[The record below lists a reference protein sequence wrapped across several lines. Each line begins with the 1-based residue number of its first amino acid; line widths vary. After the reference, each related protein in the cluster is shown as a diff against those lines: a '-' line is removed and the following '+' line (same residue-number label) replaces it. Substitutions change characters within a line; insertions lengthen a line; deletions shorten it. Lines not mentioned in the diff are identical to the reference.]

1 MTLKSISVSLLC
13 SLLLWAD
20 GCAGP
25 TGAGELRIIDP
36 VLQSH
41 EDAAELEQLVRQA
54 HDRGNAQRA
63 SLGVTQLR
71 LDARI
76 SRVAR
81 RHSARMA
88 QGGAFSHQGLKQ
100 RAMAIA
106 RFMLYRKVAE
116 NLAYNYGNADPAAR
130 AFKSGFNSPKHRQA
144 MEDSRFTHTGLAVA
158 KSPSGIFYFTQLFVL
173 PHQAQAIAAK
183 VCGARR

>member
-20 GCAGP
+20 VCAGP
-25 TGAGELRIIDP
+25 VGGGLRMTNP
-36 VLQSH
+36 VLQPH

-54 HDRGNAQRA
+54 HDRVNAQRA

-76 SRVAR
+76 SRVAGD
-81 RHSARMA
+81 SARMA
-88 QGGAFSHQGLKQ
+88 QGGAFSHQGFKQ
-100 RAMAIA
+100 RATAIG
-106 RFMLYRKVAE
+106 RFMPYRTVAE

-130 AFKSGFNSPKHRQA
+130 AF
-144 MEDSRFTHTGLAVA
+144 
-158 KSPSGIFYFTQLFVL
+158 
-173 PHQAQAIAAK
+173 
-183 VCGARR
+183 

>member
-36 VLQSH
+36 VLQPH
-41 EDAAELEQLVRQA
+41 EDAAELEQLVRRA
-54 HDRGNAQRA
+54 HDRVNAHRA
-63 SLGVTQLR
+63 SLGLTQLT
-71 LDARI
+71 LDNRI

-81 RHSARMA
+81 RHSASMA
-88 QGGAFSHQGLKQ
+88 QGGAFSHQGFKQ
-100 RAMAIA
+100 RATAIG
-106 RFMLYRKVAE
+106 RFMPYRTVAE

-130 AFKSGFNSPKHRQA
+130 AFNSWLNSPKHRQA

-158 KSPSGIFYFTQLFVL
+158 KSSNGRYYFTQLFVL
-173 PHQAQAIAAK
+173 P
-183 VCGARR
+183 R

>member
-25 TGAGELRIIDP
+25 AGGGLRMTDP
-36 VLQSH
+36 VLQPH

-54 HDRGNAQRA
+54 HDRVNAHRA

-76 SRVAR
+76 SRVAW

-88 QGGAFSHQGLKQ
+88 QGGAFSHQGFKQ
-100 RAMAIA
+100 RATAIV
-106 RFMLYRKVAE
+106 RFMPYRTVAE
-116 NLAYNYGNADPAAR
+116 NWAYNYGNADPGAR
-130 AFKSGFNSPKHRQA
+130 AFNSGLNSPKHRQA
-144 MEDSRFTHTGLAVA
+144 MEDPHFTHTGLAVT
-158 KSPSGIFYFTQLFVL
+158 KSPSGRFYFTQLFVL
-173 PHQAQAIAAK
+173 P
-183 VCGARR
+183 R

>member
-25 TGAGELRIIDP
+25 AGGGLRMTDP
-36 VLQSH
+36 VLQPH
-41 EDAAELEQLVRQA
+41 EDAAELEQLVRRA
-54 HDRGNAQRA
+54 HDRVNAQRA
-63 SLGVTQLR
+63 SLGMTQLT
-71 LDARI
+71 LDTRI

-88 QGGAFSHQGLKQ
+88 QGGAFSHQGFKQ
-100 RAMAIA
+100 RATAIG
-106 RFMLYRKVAE
+106 RFMPYRTVAE

-130 AFKSGFNSPKHRQA
+130 AFNSWLNSPKHRQA
-144 MEDSRFTHTGLAVA
+144 MEDPHFTHTGLAVA
-158 KSPSGIFYFTQLFVL
+158 KSPSGRFYFTQLFVL
-173 PHQAQAIAAK
+173 P
-183 VCGARR
+183 R

>member
-25 TGAGELRIIDP
+25 AGGGLRMTDP
-36 VLQSH
+36 VLQPH

-54 HDRGNAQRA
+54 HDRGNAHRA

-88 QGGAFSHQGLKQ
+88 QGGAFSHQGFKQ
-100 RAMAIA
+100 RATAIG
-106 RFMLYRKVAE
+106 RFMPYRTLAE
-116 NLAYNYGNADPAAR
+116 NLTYNYGNADPAAR
-130 AFKSGFNSPKHRQA
+130 AFNSWLNSPKHRQA
-144 MEDSRFTHTGLAVA
+144 MEDIHFTHTGLAVA
-158 KSPSGIFYFTQLFVL
+158 KSPSGRFYFTQLFVL
-173 PHQAQAIAAK
+173 P
-183 VCGARR
+183 R

>member
-25 TGAGELRIIDP
+25 VGGGLRMTDP
-36 VLQSH
+36 VLQPH

-54 HDRGNAQRA
+54 HDRVNAHRA

-88 QGGAFSHQGLKQ
+88 QGGAFSHQGFKQ
-100 RAMAIA
+100 RATAIG
-106 RFMLYRKVAE
+106 RFMPYRTVAE

-130 AFKSGFNSPKHRQA
+130 AFNSWLNSPKHRQA
-144 MEDSRFTHTGLAVA
+144 MEDLHFTHTGLAVA
-158 KSPSGIFYFTQLFVL
+158 KSPSGRFYFTQLFVL
-173 PHQAQAIAAK
+173 P
-183 VCGARR
+183 R

>member
-20 GCAGP
+20 GCAGR
-25 TGAGELRIIDP
+25 AGGGLRMTDP
-36 VLQSH
+36 VLQPH

-54 HDRGNAQRA
+54 HDRVNAHRA

-88 QGGAFSHQGLKQ
+88 QGGAFSHQGFKQ
-100 RAMAIA
+100 RATAIG
-106 RFMLYRKVAE
+106 RFMPYRTVAE

-130 AFKSGFNSPKHRQA
+130 AFTSWLTSPKDRQT
-144 MEDSRFTHTGLAVA
+144 MEDPRFTHTGLAVA
-158 KSPSGIFYFTQLFVL
+158 KSPSGRFYFTQLFVL
-173 PHQAQAIAAK
+173 P
-183 VCGARR
+183 R

>member
-25 TGAGELRIIDP
+25 AGGGLRMTDP
-36 VLQSH
+36 VLQPH
-41 EDAAELEQLVRQA
+41 EDAAELGQLVRQA
-54 HDRGNAQRA
+54 HDRVNAHRA
-63 SLGVTQLR
+63 SLGLTQLT
-71 LDARI
+71 LDNRI

-81 RHSARMA
+81 RHSASMA
-88 QGGAFSHQGLKQ
+88 QGGAFSHRGFNQ
-100 RAMAIA
+100 RATAID
-106 RFMLYRKVAE
+106 RFMPYRTVVE

-130 AFKSGFNSPKHRQA
+130 AFNSWLNSPKHRQA

-158 KSPSGIFYFTQLFVL
+158 KSSNGRYYFTQLFVL
-173 PHQAQAIAAK
+173 P
-183 VCGARR
+183 R

>member
-25 TGAGELRIIDP
+25 AGGGLRMTDP
-36 VLQSH
+36 VLQPH

-54 HDRGNAQRA
+54 HDRVNAQRA
-63 SLGVTQLR
+63 SLGMTQLT
-71 LDARI
+71 LDTRI

-88 QGGAFSHQGLKQ
+88 QGLSLIH
-100 RAMAIA
+100 I
-106 RFMLYRKVAE
+106 
-116 NLAYNYGNADPAAR
+116 
-130 AFKSGFNSPKHRQA
+130 
-144 MEDSRFTHTGLAVA
+144 
-158 KSPSGIFYFTQLFVL
+158 
-173 PHQAQAIAAK
+173 
-183 VCGARR
+183 

>member
-1 MTLKSISVSLLC
+1 M
-13 SLLLWAD
+13 
-20 GCAGP
+20 
-25 TGAGELRIIDP
+25 IDP
-36 VLQSH
+36 VLQPH
-41 EDAAELEQLVRQA
+41 DDPAELEQLVRQA
-54 HDRGNAQRA
+54 HDLVNAHRA
-63 SLGVTQLR
+63 SLGVTQLT

-88 QGGAFSHQGLKQ
+88 QGGAFSHQGLKH

-106 RFMLYRKVAE
+106 RFMLYRTVAE

-158 KSPSGIFYFTQLFVL
+158 KSPSGLFYFTQLFVL

>member
-25 TGAGELRIIDP
+25 AGGGLRMADP
-36 VLQSH
+36 VLQPH

-54 HDRGNAQRA
+54 HDRVNAHRA

-88 QGGAFSHQGLKQ
+88 QGGAFSHQGFKQ
-100 RAMAIA
+100 RATAIG
-106 RFMLYRKVAE
+106 RFMPYRTVAE

-130 AFKSGFNSPKHRQA
+130 AFTSWLTSPKHRQT
-144 MEDSRFTHTGLAVA
+144 MEDPRFTHTGLAVA
-158 KSPSGIFYFTQLFVL
+158 KSPSGQFYFTQLFVL
-173 PHQAQAIAAK
+173 P
-183 VCGARR
+183 R

>member
-25 TGAGELRIIDP
+25 AGGGLRMTDP
-36 VLQSH
+36 VLQPH
-41 EDAAELEQLVRQA
+41 EDAAEFEQLVRQA
-54 HDRGNAQRA
+54 HDRVNAHRA

-88 QGGAFSHQGLKQ
+88 QGGAFSHQGFKQ
-100 RAMAIA
+100 RATAIG
-106 RFMLYRKVAE
+106 RFMPYRTVAE

-130 AFKSGFNSPKHRQA
+130 AFTSWLTSPKHRQT
-144 MEDSRFTHTGLAVA
+144 MEDPRFTHTGLAVA
-158 KSPSGIFYFTQLFVL
+158 KSPSGRYYFTQLFVL
-173 PHQAQAIAAK
+173 P
-183 VCGARR
+183 R